1 MKIIDLN
8 EENRSLYTSYF
19 TDESRLSGQA
29 SRIVFPDDVSSL
41 CAFVKESYAQGVPLV
56 VQGAR
61 TGLCGGAVPK
71 DPASC
76 VIALEN
82 LTDHGEIQKDGQS
95 ALIEVQC
102 GLSLGELHKYIAR
115 SGYRFAPD
123 PSEDSATVGGLF
135 ANQAKGMNA
144 ATAGTVSRYV
154 EGLSFLL
161 YDGTLLHIAR
171 GECTVTETGFTLPDG
186 KTFESPFVPSDPR
199 FPFLPHTG
207 EDLID
212 LLAGSEG
219 AYGIA
224 VDFTLRLLPADSSV
238 WGIWFFFP
246 DGEDVFRC
254 AELIRGFAGETP
266 RVRSL
271 DFLSGSALHTADSA
285 RSVLESL
292 NGIPDLPDGSESAL
306 YLELAGTSD
315 EALEET
321 LMLLADELELHGFD
335 LDNTWVATDLQ
346 GVERFHAFR
355 HAVPE
360 QLNARLDTLRQKESA
375 LHRASVDL
383 ACEPASCAAHME
395 ALVNRT
401 NDLPVSAAVYG
412 HVLDGRIHVDL
423 LPETKEDLPHCE
435 AFFRGLSMNPFLRAG
450 AENGIGKLK
459 RELLRL
465 SLTEEEYK
473 LFCAVKGFF
482 DPQGLWNPGSFIPD

>member
-1 MKIIDLN
+1 MEQAILDILDAIRANGSLDAGALDRILRARSAQVRDGRKRIAKKHILPFYLQIKRDDPERWASWGVDEELERRFIACVRMKPR
-8 EENRSLYTSYF
+8 RSASGVATITVITKPHPCAGDCVYCPNDVRMPKSYLH
-19 TDESRLSGQA
+19 DEPACQRAERNFFDPYLQVASRLSALERMGHATDKVELIVLGGSFTDYPTAYQTWFVCKLFCALNDA
-29 SRIVFPDDVSSL
+29 SSSL
-41 CAFVKESYAQGVPLV
+41 G
-56 VQGAR
+56 
-61 TGLCGGAVPK
+61 
-71 DPASC
+71 D
-76 VIALEN
+76 
-82 LTDHGEIQKDGQS
+82 
-95 ALIEVQC
+95 
-102 GLSLGELHKYIAR
+102 
-115 SGYRFAPD
+115 
-123 PSEDSATVGGLF
+123 
-135 ANQAKGMNA
+135 
-144 ATAGTVSRYV
+144 AG
-154 EGLSFLL
+154 
-161 YDGTLLHIAR
+161 
-171 GECTVTETGFTLPDG
+171 
-186 KTFESPFVPSDPR
+186 
-199 FPFLPHTG
+199 
-207 EDLID
+207 
-212 LLAGSEG
+212 
-219 AYGIA
+219 
-224 VDFTLRLLPADSSV
+224 
-238 WGIWFFFP
+238 
-246 DGEDVFRC
+246 DV
-254 AELIRGFAGETP
+254 FAGETP

-360 QLNARLDTLRQKESA
+360 QLNARLDTLRQKEPA

-383 ACEPASCAAHME
+383 ACEPSSCAAHME

-401 NDLPVSAAVYG
+401 GGLPVSSAVYG

-423 LPETKEDLPHCE
+423 LPETKEDLLHCE

-459 RELLRL
+459 RDLLRL